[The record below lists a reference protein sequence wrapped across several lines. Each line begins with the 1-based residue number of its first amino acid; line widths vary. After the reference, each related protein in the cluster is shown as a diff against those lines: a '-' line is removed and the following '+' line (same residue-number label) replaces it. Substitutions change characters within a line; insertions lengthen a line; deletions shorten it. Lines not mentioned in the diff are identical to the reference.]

1 MPSKPNPR
9 HTRPFTESWLLL
21 TGSALVLLLF
31 FLKLYAVLTP
41 RLLESDT
48 DLAAHKAIVLAP
60 GIDKNRLQHILAAGN
75 YFPDPRDLQLVTD
88 SLAAGLNAHGA
99 PANLGELNKKK
110 WLIAVPT
117 AWNPAGMGADF
128 RERLLASRQRLGF
141 DSVVYNRE
149 LTRPPAYGSSV
160 SVGKGKLSIDGK
172 LTYEGNPAAGVLV
185 ELREHIAGEDEQ
197 PLPHYSRTDGEG
209 RFRFNGLSVD
219 SGYSVL
225 PLKPGFEFGA
235 RQGTASLTEDRSLVF
250 RMQPHRMRLI
260 GSIAFSQLKEDN
272 VLLVRDPDT
281 FSRNYWIILWTTL
294 GAFFL
299 VQLYLQVRKRLVDPF
314 LLPILL
320 LLSGL
325 SLLMLLCIQHPLT
338 DTFLSFQT
346 LQGLLAGLLGFT
358 LLAGTKPGKLYTR
371 WWYDALFN
379 FRQREVFGLKGFTWL
394 VAALLLAIITLLFGT
409 GPEGSGVKV
418 NLQVAGILF
427 QPSEITKY
435 LLLIFMAGFFAAN
448 ESHLR
453 HISDSRNRFLLAFLL
468 MAGVALLL
476 ALYLMMGD
484 MGPALVVCF
493 SFLVFYGIARGNLL
507 LMLGA
512 AVLYGTLLF
521 FLPGI
526 TATAIAFVTVVL
538 ALVFTGAAR
547 SATWYGRIAVLTE
560 APVLILL
567 VMAAFRFGDRLPGIG
582 SRLAD
587 RKAMWLQPWNNDVY
601 GGDHLAHGYWTL
613 SAGGWKG
620 QGIGKGFPNTMPAA
634 HTDMILPSIGE
645 EMGWIG
651 LFMVFCL
658 LAILIHRIL
667 LQARRAGQSFSF
679 YLCAGIAVATG
690 VQILLMAGGSIGLLP
705 LTGLAVPFLSYG
717 KISLIINC
725 CALGIVAGISAQ
737 PAAAMQQEHISRQYD
752 GVLSAAITGML
763 AGFAVVLV
771 KLFFIQVKD
780 RDAYLVQQSRVVNR
794 NGLPIYSYNPR
805 IDKLADFI
813 AAGEILDRKGLPV
826 ATSRVEVLT
835 KNRDS
840 LLAAGLD
847 PLRFQAVLQSRKK
860 RRYPFGADVFY
871 WTGDYNTRLFW
882 AQQNGYFAEARHLS
896 ALRGFETNPVKH
908 EQLAMEYRPDRFT
921 KPVEKA
927 VELVRYDYSALT
939 EALKNGIDSSNAA
952 IRKIIDAP
960 RNIQL
965 TVDAGLQKEIQD
977 SLARS
982 AFNGKR
988 ISVVVLDAASGDL
1001 LASALNPLPDLQRPE
1016 LLELPDRERRHLAF
1030 PVTERD
1036 LGMTYATQP
1045 GSAVK
1050 ILTATAALNK
1060 LGMEAAR
1067 RQYRDIAR
1075 TEIFRDN
1082 AREQEPYV
1090 PLVPFVDM
1098 REAIVHSSN
1107 IFFIRMAN
1115 EYDLEEEMAKLYLGT
1130 GMRINQLGGF
1140 DYTPPLDGERT
1151 AAALANWRATTLNHD
1166 RRLFNNRAN
1175 FGHKKRYLSDFSG
1188 LAWGQGTLTAT
1199 PASMARMA
1207 SAIALNG
1214 SLPPT
1219 RYTLQVAGRPSPVEA
1234 PVRLANDSG
1243 YAGLLRRF
1251 MIEQSN
1257 PGGRAKIKGLKVAG
1271 KTGTPERIVKGEK
1284 TADGWYVFFAP
1295 VPGKASATVTCI
1307 RIEEGLSSAN
1317 AVTLGNTVAGIL
1329 QKRNY
1334 VESYQ

>member
-1 MPSKPNPR
+1 M
-9 HTRPFTESWLLL
+9 
-21 TGSALVLLLF
+21 VLF
-31 FLKLYAVLTP
+31 FVKLYAVLSP
-41 RLLESDT
+41 KLIEADT
-48 DLAAHKAIVLAP
+48 DLVARRSIVLEP
-60 GIDKNRLQHILAAGN
+60 GIDKNRLKQILASEN

-88 SLAAGLNAHGA
+88 SLVAKLNANGA
-99 PANLGELNKKK
+99 PANLGELNKKR
-110 WLIAVPT
+110 WQIAVPT
-117 AWNPAGMGADF
+117 AWNPAGTGIDY

-149 LTRPPAYGSSV
+149 LVQPPAYGSVV
-160 SVGKGKLSIDGK
+160 SIGKGKLSIQGK
-172 LTYEGNPAAGVLV
+172 IEYEGNPVKGVLV
-185 ELREHIAGEDEQ
+185 ELREHIAGEEEP
-197 PLPHYSRTDGEG
+197 PLPMYSRTDGEG

-225 PLKPGFEFGA
+225 PLKPGFEFGT
-235 RQGTASLTEDRSLVF
+235 RQGTASLTEDRSFLF

-260 GSIAFSQLKEDN
+260 GSIGFSQIKEDN
-272 VLLVRDPDT
+272 VLLVRTPDT
-281 FSRNYWIILWTTL
+281 FSRNYWMILWITL
-294 GAFFL
+294 AAFL
-299 VQLYLQVRKRLVDPF
+299 LLQTYLQVRKLLIDPF

-320 LLSGL
+320 LLSGI

-346 LQGLLAGLLGFT
+346 LQGLLVGLLGFG
-358 LLAGTKPGKLYTR
+358 LLASTKPGKLYTR

-379 FRQREVFGLKGFTWL
+379 YRRREVFGLKGFTWL
-394 VAALLLAIITLLFGT
+394 VAALLLAIVTLLFGT

-418 NLQVAGILF
+418 NLQIAGILF

-448 ESHLR
+448 ENNLR
-453 HISDSRNRFLLAFLL
+453 HISDSRNRFGLSFLL

-476 ALYLMMGD
+476 ALYLLMGD

-493 SFLVFYGIARGNLL
+493 SFLVFYSIARGNLL

-512 AVLYGTLLF
+512 ATLYGILLA
-521 FLPGI
+521 FLPGLV
-526 TATAIAFVTVVL
+526 ATAIAFIATVV
-538 ALVFTGAAR
+538 ALVLMGAAR
-547 SATWYGRIAVLTE
+547 SVNWYGRLAVLTE

-567 VMAAFRFGDRLPGIG
+567 VMAAFAFGDRLPGIG
-582 SRLAD
+582 NRLAD

-658 LAILIHRIL
+658 MAMLLHRIV
-667 LQARRAGQSFSF
+667 LQARRSGQSFSF
-679 YLCAGIAVATG
+679 YLCTGIAIATG
-690 VQILLMAGGSIGLLP
+690 IQILLMACGSIGLLP

-725 CALGIVAGISAQ
+725 CALGIVAGVSAQ
-737 PAAAMQQEHISRQYD
+737 PAAPVQQEHISKHYD
-752 GVLSAAITGML
+752 GVLSAAITGMML
-763 AGFAVVLV
+763 GFVVVLV

-794 NGLPIYSYNPR
+794 NGMPIYSYNPR

-813 AAGEILDRKGLPV
+813 AAGDILDRKGLPI
-826 ATSRVEVLT
+826 ASSHIEQLT

-847 PLRFQAVLQSRKK
+847 PLRLQASLQSKKK
-860 RRYPFGADVFY
+860 RIYPFGADLFY

-896 ALRGFETNPVKH
+896 ALRGFETNPVKQ

-921 KPVEKA
+921 KPVAKA
-927 VELVRYDYSALT
+927 VELVRYDYTALT
-939 EALKNGIDSSNAA
+939 DALKNGIDSANAA

-960 RNIQL
+960 RNVQL

-982 AFNGKR
+982 AFNTKR
-988 ISVVVLDAASGDL
+988 IAVVVLDAGSGDL
-1001 LASALNPLPDLQRPE
+1001 LASAMYPLPDLQRPE
-1016 LLELPDRERRHLAF
+1016 LLELPDRERRHLTF
-1030 PVTERD
+1030 PVAERD

-1045 GSAVK
+1045 GSTAK
-1050 ILTATAALNK
+1050 IVTAMAALNK
-1060 LGMEAAR
+1060 LGMDAANEK
-1067 RQYRDIAR
+1067 YRDISR
-1075 TEIFRDN
+1075 SEIFRDN

-1090 PLVPFVDM
+1090 PMVPFVDM
-1098 REAIVHSSN
+1098 REAIVKSSN

-1115 EYDLEEEMAKLYLGT
+1115 EHDLEEEMAKLYLGT

-1140 DYTPPLDGERT
+1140 DYTPTLDPEKTGK
-1151 AAALANWRATTLNHD
+1151 ALANWRETTLNHD
-1166 RRLFNNRAN
+1166 RRLFNNPAN
-1175 FGHKKRYLSDFSG
+1175 FGRKKRYLSDFSG

-1199 PASMARMA
+1199 PVSMARMA
-1207 SAIALNG
+1207 SAIAMNG
-1214 SLPPT
+1214 TLHQS
-1219 RYTLQVAGRPSPVEA
+1219 RYTSTVAGQKTPASNTVP
-1234 PVRLANDSG
+1234 LANDSS
-1243 YAGLLRRF
+1243 YASLLRKF

-1257 PGGRAKIKGLKVAG
+1257 PGGRSKIKGLKVAG
-1271 KTGTPERIVKGEK
+1271 KSGTPERMVKGEK

-1317 AVTLGNTVAGIL
+1317 AVIVGNTVAHIL

-1334 VESYQ
+1334 VESFQ